1 MSGTLPLKIPLRA
14 VVARLFRVAGAS
26 VDVYACDLEEVAAD
40 APIFTKSKG
49 PYPPKYITFYGDDVI
64 WIQLSDASEEGTV
77 ARITLNS
84 INSIPFSGLGGQS
97 ILSACKPAT
106 KARSAITGTLTWK
119 DEKGDLQYVPLIY
132 SRSGL
137 IPQRGPRFGEA
148 VPSGHTVY
156 DDLDRLST
164 IKDGWLDEEEDSRA
178 PHPDLLQ
185 IIREMLKPAEADL
198 VLMPRAFC
206 TPKGG
211 VELVWYGADYTL
223 TITVEYPS
231 GLTATS
237 RLLDLKEEEV
247 RERKGWWS
255 PLDLAKFREW
265 VVARVAQLREVSHDP
280 VVSALSE

>member
-1 MSGTLPLKIPLRA
+1 MSGTLPKIPLRA
-14 VVARLFRVAGAS
+14 VVARLSRVAGAS
-26 VDVYACDLEEVAAD
+26 VDLFACDLEEVAAD
-40 APIFTKSKG
+40 APIFTRVESEG
-49 PYPPKYITFYGDDVI
+49 PYPEYTAFASNDVI
-64 WIQLSDASEEGTV
+64 RLQLSDASGMGTV
-77 ARITLNS
+77 ARITISS
-84 INSIPFSGLGGQS
+84 IRFSRSEGQGL
-97 ILSACKPAT
+97 LSACKPAT
-106 KARSAITGTLTWK
+106 KVRSALTGTLTWK
-119 DEKGDLQYVPLIY
+119 DEEGEPHYVPLIY
-132 SRSGL
+132 SRGGL

-156 DDLDRLST
+156 DDLDRLAT

-211 VELVWYGADYTL
+211 VELVWYEGDYVL

-231 GLTATS
+231 NITAKS
-237 RLLDLKEEEV
+237 RLLDLKEDEV

-255 PLDLAKFREW
+255 LLSFAKFREW